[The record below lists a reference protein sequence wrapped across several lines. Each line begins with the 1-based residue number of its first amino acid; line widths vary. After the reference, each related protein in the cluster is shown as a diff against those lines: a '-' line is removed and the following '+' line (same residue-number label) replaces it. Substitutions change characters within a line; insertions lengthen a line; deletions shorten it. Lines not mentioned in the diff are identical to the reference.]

1 MGGAHSRSR
10 GPASGH
16 GHGHSHGGEVPDVE
30 VGALPRVLLLGGLVL
45 VALGTVIG
53 LVMMWPG
60 DGDRPEAV
68 QYAAEGTTFP
78 SAEVVS
84 VSEPCPV
91 IIADPSIPQG
101 ENEPF
106 PEHCNELTA
115 SVDGTEV
122 VVQVP
127 PYVATSG
134 LDPGDKVKLAK
145 IPTASVQS
153 DDLANVQPDGQ
164 PTDPASPQADGQAGA
179 GGATYGWVGTDR
191 NFPLGAMT
199 LLFVLVVAVVARL
212 RGVMALLGLVFAGFV
227 LAKFMLPALLEGG
240 SGIGVALVGSSAIMF
255 VVLYLT
261 HGVSVRTSTALA
273 GTLVGISIITA
284 LGIWGV
290 HAARLSGVSDE
301 GNEYLMLNAPDLN
314 FRGLLTCAVIIA
326 GLGVLNDVTITQ
338 SSAVWELR
346 AAAPE
351 MSRMRLFTSG
361 MRIGRD
367 HIASTIYT
375 IVFAY
380 AGTALA
386 VLMLLSLYDRP
397 LLDTL
402 YDENIAAEVMRT
414 LASAIGLVLA
424 VPATTAIA
432 ALTVSGPL
440 VTDE

>member
-1 MGGAHSRSR
+1 MAGAHSSR
-10 GPASGH
+10 GNKTDQSTSGAPD
-16 GHGHSHGGEVPDVE
+16 GHGHSHGGPVPDVA
-30 VGALPRVLLLGGLVL
+30 VGALPRLLLLGLLGLA
-45 VALGTVIG
+45 ALGTVAG
-53 LVMMWPG
+53 LVTLWPG

-68 QYAAEGTTFP
+68 QYSAEGTTFP
-78 SAEVVS
+78 QATVVS
-84 VSEPCPV
+84 VSDPCPV
-91 IIADPSIPQG
+91 IVADPSKPPG

-115 SVDGTEV
+115 SVDGDEV
-122 VVQVP
+122 TIQVP
-127 PYVATSG
+127 PYVAKAG
-134 LDPGDKVKLAK
+134 LEKGDAIKLAK
-145 IPTASVQS
+145 IPRPSAE
-153 DDLANVQPDGQ
+153 P
-164 PTDPASPQADGQAGA
+164 
-179 GGATYGWVGTDR
+179 TYGWVGTQR
-191 NFPLGAMT
+191 NMPLGAMA
-199 LLFVLVVAVVARL
+199 LAFVLVVAIVARL

-227 LAKFMLPALLEGG
+227 VAKFMLPALLEGG
-240 SGIGVALVGSSAIMF
+240 SGIGVALVGSTAIMF

-261 HGVSVRTSTALA
+261 HGVSIRTSTALA
-273 GTLVGISIITA
+273 GTLSGIAIITL
-284 LGIWGV
+284 LGLWGV
-290 HAARLSGVSDE
+290 SAARLSGVADE
-301 GNEYLMLNAPDLN
+301 TNQYLMLNAPDLN
-314 FRGLLTCAVIIA
+314 FQGLLTCAVIIA

-346 AAAPE
+346 AAAPG
-351 MSRMRLFTSG
+351 MTRMQLFTSG

-397 LLDTL
+397 LMDTL
-402 YDENIAAEVMRT
+402 YDESIAAEVVRT

-432 ALTVSGPL
+432 ALTVSGQ

>member
-1 MGGAHSRSR
+1 MAGAHTRHCKGSTELV
-10 GPASGH
+10 
-16 GHGHSHGGEVPDVE
+16 GHSHGGPVPDVR
-30 VGALPRVLLLGGLVL
+30 VGAVPRLVLLIGLGL
-45 VALGTVIG
+45 VALSTVVG
-53 LVMMWPG
+53 LFTLWPG
-60 DGDRPEAV
+60 DGDRPQAV

-78 SAEVVS
+78 SADVVS

-91 IIADPSIPQG
+91 IVADPSLPPD
-101 ENEPF
+101 ENQEF

-115 SVDGTEV
+115 SLHGDEFDGKEV

-127 PYVATSG
+127 PYVARSG
-134 LDPGDKVKLAK
+134 LQSGDQVKLAR
-145 IPTASVQS
+145 IPTESGEFVH
-153 DDLANVQPDGQ
+153 
-164 PTDPASPQADGQAGA
+164 
-179 GGATYGWVGTDR
+179 GWVGADR
-191 NFPLGAMT
+191 NFPLAAMSV
-199 LLFVLVVAVVARL
+199 LFVVVVALVARL
-212 RGVMALLGLVFAGFV
+212 RGIMALLGLVFAGFV
-227 LAKFMLPALLEGG
+227 LARFMLPGLLEGG
-240 SGIGVALVGSSAIMF
+240 SGVGIALVGSSAIMF

-261 HGVSVRTSTALA
+261 HGVSIRTSTALA
-273 GTLVGISIITA
+273 GTLVGIAIITA

-290 HAARLSGVSDE
+290 DAARLSGVSDE
-301 GNEYLMLNAPDLN
+301 GNEYLLLNAPDLD

-346 AAAPE
+346 AAAPG
-351 MSRMRLFTSG
+351 MSRRALFASG

-380 AGTALA
+380 AGAALA

-402 YDENIAAEVMRT
+402 YDEAIAAEVLRT

-432 ALTVSGPL
+432 ALTVGGAVAP
-440 VTDE
+440 EE

>member
-10 GPASGH
+10 GPVPDQGP
-16 GHGHSHGGEVPDVE
+16 GPGHSHGGEVPDVE
-30 VGALPRVLLLGGLVL
+30 VGALPRILLLGGLVL
-45 VALGTVIG
+45 VALGTVVG

-78 SAEVVS
+78 SAKVVS

-91 IIADPSIPQG
+91 IIADPSIPPG

-115 SVDGTEV
+115 TVDGDEV

-127 PYVATSG
+127 PYVAKSG
-134 LDPGDKVKLAK
+134 LGAGDDVKLAR
-145 IPTASVQS
+145 IPT
-153 DDLANVQPDGQ
+153 
-164 PTDPASPQADGQAGA
+164 GA
-179 GGATYGWVGTDR
+179 GEATYGWVGTQRD
-191 NFPLGAMT
+191 FPLGAMT
-199 LLFVLVVAVVARL
+199 LVFVLVVALVARL
-212 RGVMALLGLVFAGFV
+212 RGIMALLGLGFAGFV
-227 LAKFMLPALLEGG
+227 VARFMLPALLEGG
-240 SGIGVALVGSSAIMF
+240 SGVGVALVGASAIMF

-261 HGVSVRTSTALA
+261 HGLSTRTSTALA
-273 GTLVGISIITA
+273 GTLVGIGIITA

-290 HAARLSGVSDE
+290 RAARLSGVSDE
-301 GNEYLMLNAPDLN
+301 GNEYLMLNAPDLD

-346 AAAPE
+346 AAAPR
-351 MSRMRLFTSG
+351 MSRMQLFTSG

-432 ALTVSGPL
+432 ALTVSGP
-440 VTDE
+440 VVDDRGGRPRGER